1 MRRNGFAPDV
11 ELGSVRITMRVEPD
25 IGSVRQMRSQGA
37 FAAADVE
44 NFIPGSNQF
53 GNAPEFGPGEAGN
66 AQGPVKVS
74 APIKVQVKSLVALQ
88 HRIEEGKPTGRF
100 PQSEMIDSAEL
111 PVCRNP
117 KRSPPQSPYQPPADR
132 LNPAYRRQARNRAR
146 GNGLHRLAKI
156 AAGDNNVAGV
166 VTGRLGGRCERR
178 FRRRPG
184 LTLAGKVA

>member
-1 MRRNGFAPDV
+1 MHRNCFAPDV

-44 NFIPGSNQF
+44 NFIPGLNQF
-53 GNAPEFGPGEAGN
+53 GNAPEFGPGEVGN

-100 PQSEMIDSAEL
+100 PTIQNIAFREL
-111 PVCRNP
+111 AVLSKP
-117 KRSPPQSPYQPPADR
+117 
-132 LNPAYRRQARNRAR
+132 
-146 GNGLHRLAKI
+146 H
-156 AAGDNNVAGV
+156 
-166 VTGRLGGRCERR
+166 
-178 FRRRPG
+178 
-184 LTLAGKVA
+184 